1 MLRRKLF
8 REIRKNLSQFITI
21 LLMVMIGV
29 MAYSGIEAYM
39 AGMTIAA
46 DDFYRDYNLED
57 LNVMGE
63 NFTKEDLEDVKKLDH
78 VKNAE
83 RKLEINVINSE
94 DNDKGFLASFIETN
108 EISKFYVYEGKGFD
122 PESKGAWV
130 NKYYADENGLKVGD
144 TIKFKYDTMEIE
156 AEIEGIIHIPDHLYT
171 IRDEAAILPN
181 FKEFGFV
188 YLSYK
193 AIPEGYIKEAIMNK
207 LGIKDEAIL
216 KMFKPDI
223 DYMEYVPYNYIMVDV
238 DDKANVESVKNDIE
252 DNIESA
258 LAIIKAEDTISYSR
272 YQGEIDEGKGFVGI
286 FSGLFLFIA
295 VLSVITTMTR
305 VIKKQRIQ
313 IGTLKALGFSDGK
326 VQLHYI
332 GFGFWV
338 SLIGA
343 ALGLLLGR
351 FFIGG
356 VFMGLEMDFFEIPN
370 NGAIIEAKSYLVA
383 LLVVLGI
390 SIVTYLTCRK
400 QLKENPAETLRI
412 ELPKVKS
419 GTLGFT
425 TSKIFRKLSFAV
437 KWNIRDVIRN
447 KIRTATAVVGITG
460 CCVLIVCALGML
472 NSIDY
477 FIRLQFEDLYNFDYK
492 LTLNQGLSN
501 DDTKVLTDTYG
512 EFTSQTLGIE
522 IKKASGDREAN
533 SVFVYDAGDKVR
545 FKDADDDFMQI
556 NRDDGVYVT
565 VRLAENLNLKVGD
578 TISWHVY
585 GSKDFYDSKIVGFN
599 RDPQSQIITA
609 TRAYVES
616 LGLEYIPDSI
626 YTDMDLSGQKDI
638 KNVESVQDISTMK
651 NDISGMLEMMRT
663 MIVIIITVAILLGVI
678 IIYSMSILSYSE
690 KQYQFSTLKVL
701 GFEDSRI
708 RRIFIKQN
716 NWIAVAAIILGLP
729 LGRALTGFL
738 FTICLEDTYD
748 FATYIHPVTYL
759 LGAVGTFLVS
769 FVVSLFL
776 GRKVNGIDM
785 VSSLKS
791 NE

>member
-8 REIRKNLSQFITI
+8 REIRINLSQFITI

-46 DDFYRDYNLED
+46 DDFYENNNLED
-57 LNVMGE
+57 LNVLGE
-63 NFTKEDLEDVKKLDH
+63 GFTKDDLSRVKDLDH

-94 DNDKGFLASFIETN
+94 NNDKGFLASFIETN
-108 EISKFYVYEGKGFD
+108 EISKFHVYEGKPFD

-156 AEIEGIIHIPDHLYT
+156 AKIEGIIHIPDHLYT

-181 FKEFGFV
+181 FEEFGFV
-188 YLSYK
+188 YLSYN
-193 AIPEGYIKEAIMNK
+193 AIPEDYIKESVMKKA
-207 LGIKDEAIL
+207 GIEDEAVFE
-216 KMFKPDI
+216 MVMPDF
-223 DYMEYVPYNYIMVDV
+223 DYLEYIPFNYIMVDV
-238 DDKANVESVKNDIE
+238 DDKENVEAVKNSIE
-252 DNIESA
+252 DNIDSA

-272 YQGEIDEGKGFVGI
+272 YQGEIEEGEGFVGI

-313 IGTLKALGFSDGK
+313 IGTLKALGFTDRA

-356 VFMGLEMDFFEIPN
+356 VFMGLEMDFFEVPN
-370 NGAIIEAKSYLVA
+370 NGAIIEPESYLVA
-383 LLVVLGI
+383 GLVVLGI
-390 SIVTYLTCRK
+390 SFVTYLTCRK

-425 TSKIFRKLSFAV
+425 TSKVFRKLSFGV

-447 KIRTATAVVGITG
+447 KIRTVTAVVGITG

-477 FIRLQFEDLYNFDYK
+477 FIKLQFEDLYNFKYK
-492 LTLNQGLSN
+492 LTLNQGLAQ
-501 DDTKVLTDTYG
+501 DEIKVLTDTYG
-512 EFTSQTLGIE
+512 DCTTQSLGIE
-522 IKKASGDREAN
+522 IKNSDGDREAN
-533 SVFVYDAGDKVR
+533 SVFIYDAKDKIR
-545 FKDADDDFMQI
+545 FQDKDDEFMDI
-556 NRDDGVYVT
+556 NRDDGVYIT
-565 VRLAENLNLKVGD
+565 VKLAEMQNLKVGD
-578 TISWHVY
+578 TISWHIY
-585 GSKDFYDSKIVGFN
+585 GSKKFYDSKIVGFN
-599 RDPQSQIITA
+599 MDPQSQILTA
-609 TRAYVES
+609 TRAYIES
-616 LGLEYIPDSI
+616 LGIEYMPDSI
-626 YTDMDLSGQKDI
+626 YTNMDLSSQKDI
-638 KNVESVQDISTMK
+638 KNVESVQDIDTMK
-651 NDISGMLEMMRT
+651 NDISGMLEMMRS
-663 MIVIIITVAILLGVI
+663 MIIIIIAVAVLLGII

-701 GFEDSRI
+701 GFEDRSI

-729 LGRALTGFL
+729 LGRALTGWL
-738 FTICLEDTYD
+738 FTVCLEDTYD
-748 FATYIHPVTYL
+748 FSIYIHPLTYL

-769 FVVSLFL
+769 FVVSTFL
-776 GRKVNGIDM
+776 GKKVNNIDM